1 MSELIAFD
9 IFRTELLDVDGEKHT
24 VYFSKRRDGAE
35 IKISAIS
42 EQHKNKR
49 IAIHFLT
56 EVASNFYATRAY
68 PLSDEAVALLAVE
81 VRGQYPREV

>member
-9 IFRTELLDVDGEKHT
+9 IFRTELLEVDDEKYTLH
-24 VYFSKRRDGAE
+24 FSKRRDGAE

-42 EQHKNKR
+42 EQHKNKSV
-49 IAIHFLT
+49 AIHFLT
-56 EVASNFYATRAY
+56 EAASNFYATRAY

-81 VRGQYPREV
+81 VRSQYPRKV

>member
-1 MSELIAFD
+1 MRELIAFD
-9 IFRTELLDVDGEKHT
+9 IFRTEPLNVDGEQYMVH
-24 VYFSKRRDGAE
+24 FSKRRDGAE

-42 EQHKNKR
+42 EQHKNKSVS
-49 IAIHFLT
+49 IHFLT

-81 VRGQYPREV
+81 VRSQYPRKV